1 MERKSRRKK
10 SIAEAEVL
18 DFGLIRN
25 SAEKTLLPALSES
38 SLHNYFAEKMAA
50 FSIIMG
56 YLSEKSFQPIT
67 GKPFKKV
74 YNKLEKRRRI
84 FLVRYHKLSRSAGSR
99 FKSQTERLKAV
110 FDLVHRFE
118 KEVVREIL
126 VVGVKPADMIELNNF
141 SLATAVNQ

>member
-10 SIAEAEVL
+10 SIAEAGNFE
-18 DFGLIRN
+18 FGLIQN
-25 SAEKTLLPALSES
+25 TATKTLLPALSES

-56 YLSEKSFQPIT
+56 YLSEKSFQPVT
-67 GKPFKKV
+67 GKPFKRV

-99 FKSQTERLKAV
+99 FKSQTDRLKAV
-110 FDLVHRFE
+110 FDLVHKFE
-118 KEVVREIL
+118 KEVIREIL
-126 VVGVKPADMIELNNF
+126 VVGVRPADLVNLNSF

>member
-10 SIAEAEVL
+10 SIAEAGGL

-25 SAEKTLLPALSES
+25 STEKTLLPALSES

-74 YNKLEKRRRI
+74 YTKLEKRRRV

-110 FDLVHRFE
+110 FDLVHKFE
-118 KEVVREIL
+118 KEVIREIL
-126 VVGVKPADMIELNNF
+126 VVGVKPADMLDLNNF